1 MSVCPTIIVLSFL
14 SVCLLLKTLDPV
26 CLCLS
31 IHLLIWWCRLAFCS
45 TYVYPL
51 HYPYI
56 LVNARLALCL
66 ASDGV
71 PSLPIRVTMVALRSN
86 SFCQTNALTQETDFQ
101 LLFYSILRSIIEIR
115 CSVILFRRSII
126 IFMRSI
132 IRCLPLLCN
141 IMEN

>member
-1 MSVCPTIIVLSFL
+1 MTRE
-14 SVCLLLKTLDPV
+14 
-26 CLCLS
+26 
-31 IHLLIWWCRLAFCS
+31 RLAS
-45 TYVYPL
+45 L
-51 HYPYI
+51 ANKYI

-71 PSLPIRVTMVALRSN
+71 LSLPIRVTMVALRSN

-101 LLFYSILRSIIEIR
+101 LLFYSILRSIIRIR

-126 IFMRSI
+126 RFMRSI
-132 IRCLPLLCN
+132 IRCLRLLCN